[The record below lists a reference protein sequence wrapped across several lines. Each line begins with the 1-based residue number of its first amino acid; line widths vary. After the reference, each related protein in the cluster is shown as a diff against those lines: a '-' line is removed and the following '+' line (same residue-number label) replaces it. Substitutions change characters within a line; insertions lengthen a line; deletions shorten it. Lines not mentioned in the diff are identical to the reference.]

1 MSNEQ
6 TESQSDVER
15 AEAIATEVADGCVY
29 KRGTDNYARV
39 WQGARLGALRALP
52 RDPQGLV
59 EALRDMVCLVDDMSR
74 FVGSMSLRDYALFNE
89 APIKSRT
96 ALAAWEAGK

>member
-1 MSNEQ
+1 MSNEPKP
-6 TESQSDVER
+6 ESQSDVER

-39 WQGARLGALRALP
+39 WQGARLGALRVLP

-59 EALRDMVCLVDDMSR
+59 EALRRIDQ
-74 FVGSMSLRDYALFNE
+74 MSLSFDTVGFVARGAL
-89 APIKSRT
+89 T
-96 ALAAWEAGK
+96 TWEAGK